1 MGTMWQDIRYGMRVL
16 AKSPGYALIAIL
28 MLGLGIGAN
37 SSIFSI
43 VSTFILRPLPGIP
56 ASQELVRVID
66 IQRDGSEQDDY
77 SYPDFADYRDQSS
90 TVELAA
96 QRMAQMALGLRESND
111 IVWGEIV
118 SGNYFDVLR
127 VRPQMGRTFS
137 QEEGSVRETHPVIVI
152 ADKLWSERFN
162 RDPSIVGRTI
172 GLNGRD
178 FTIIGIA
185 PAGFHGSKWAISID
199 LWVPMMM
206 QKTIMPPSDLLDER
220 GANWFG
226 IVGRVRNGFT
236 RQQASDD
243 LTRISTDLARLYPH
257 HRAPGTTARA
267 VPEMQGRFGDA
278 TNVVM
283 LSSGLAIIVV
293 GVLLLIVCANVANL
307 MLARSLAR
315 QREIGIRLA
324 VGASRWRLI
333 RQLLTESTILALAGG
348 LLGLGVAY
356 WTSDLFYFALP
367 RLPVDFNFDFSPD
380 SGAVLYTFVIA
391 VSAGLVFGL
400 APALHAARASV
411 LSVLKGDT
419 GNSLVTRR
427 LSLRQALVIAQVAL
441 SVAVLVCGGLF
452 TKSFWNV
459 RTMDPGFDARQA
471 FTMTVSPGLLGYE
484 SERGQDLYKQLVDR
498 TRSLPGVEAAS
509 LVDLMP
515 LGDSSSSTGPV
526 IAEGAPNPQPGEGL
540 TVLTSTVSPGY
551 FNVLGIRMIAGRDV
565 TDFDQTTSTRVA
577 IINEALANRLWP
589 NEDAVGK
596 RFRIGNN
603 ATTLR
608 EVVGVVRNGYYRAL
622 GERTRPMLYLP
633 LSQSYE
639 PSMTLIVRT
648 SGNSSGLIAA
658 TTSQV
663 KALDARMPV
672 FAVQTLEE
680 HLTYAYWAP
689 SLGATL
695 AAIFGVLALLLVTL
709 GLYGL
714 ISYTTTRRTK
724 EIGVRIALGAQRG
737 DLIEMISRS
746 GLRLT
751 LIGLAIGLPLAF
763 GATLGLRSLLFG
775 ISRFDPIIFGA
786 VVLILVAA
794 SLVST
799 ILPARRAT
807 RINPIE
813 ALRYE

>member
-1 MGTMWQDIRYGMRVL
+1 MIDQD
-16 AKSPGYALIAIL
+16 
-28 MLGLGIGAN
+28 
-37 SSIFSI
+37 
-43 VSTFILRPLPGIP
+43 
-56 ASQELVRVID
+56 
-66 IQRDGSEQDDY
+66 
-77 SYPDFADYRDQSS
+77 
-90 TVELAA
+90 
-96 QRMAQMALGLRESND
+96 
-111 IVWGEIV
+111 
-118 SGNYFDVLR
+118 FDRL
-127 VRPQMGRTFS
+127 S
-137 QEEGSVRETHPVIVI
+137 
-152 ADKLWSERFN
+152 
-162 RDPSIVGRTI
+162 
-172 GLNGRD
+172 
-178 FTIIGIA
+178 
-185 PAGFHGSKWAISID
+185 
-199 LWVPMMM
+199 
-206 QKTIMPPSDLLDER
+206 
-220 GANWFG
+220 
-226 IVGRVRNGFT
+226 
-236 RQQASDD
+236 
-243 LTRISTDLARLYPH
+243 RLYPH
-257 HRAPGTTARA
+257 HRGPGTTARA

-293 GVLLLIVCANVANL
+293 GILLLIVCANVANL

-367 RLPVDFNFDFSPD
+367 QLPVDFNLDFSPD
-380 SGAVLYTFVIA
+380 SGAVLYTFAIA

-411 LSVLKGDT
+411 LSVLKGDI

-427 LSLRQALVIAQVAL
+427 LSLRQVLVIAQVAL

-484 SERGQDLYKQLVDR
+484 GERGQDLYKQLVDR

-526 IAEGAPNPQPGEGL
+526 IAEGAPDPQPGEGL

-551 FNVLGIRMIAGRDV
+551 FDALGIRMIAGRDV
-565 TDFDQTTSTRVA
+565 TDFDQATSTRVA
-577 IINEALANRLWP
+577 IINEALAKRLWP

-622 GERTRPMLYLP
+622 GERTRTMLYLP

-639 PSMTLIVRT
+639 PSMTLLVRT

-737 DLIEMISRS
+737 D
-746 GLRLT
+746 
-751 LIGLAIGLPLAF
+751 
-763 GATLGLRSLLFG
+763 
-775 ISRFDPIIFGA
+775 
-786 VVLILVAA
+786 
-794 SLVST
+794 
-799 ILPARRAT
+799 
-807 RINPIE
+807 
-813 ALRYE
+813 